1 VLTRSDQVKIL
12 LAEKEN
18 KYSHQSDKRRHKRAE
33 FQIEMLKHQ
42 EEIAFRAKR
51 DNTVLKVIAVL
62 TALFLPGAFIAVIS
76 SCSPLTPLSLPT

>member
-1 VLTRSDQVKIL
+1 MRSDQVKIL

-18 KYSHQSDKRRHKRAE
+18 EYAHHSDMQRHEREK

-76 SCSPLTPLSLPT
+76 SSSHLTPPMLLT

>member
-18 KYSHQSDKRRHKRAE
+18 KYSHQSDMRRHKRAE

-76 SCSPLTPLSLPT
+76 SSSPLIPPHKY